1 MEFVPDGEIVAVLLV
16 GGWMEV
22 KPGTFRA
29 PVLVE
34 RMEPLLDLERSLI
47 PSTALEARMLPPRW
61 CEFITALGH
70 RVVTDLSS
78 IVGFLMADAGA
89 PSAEQQS

>member
-1 MEFVPDGEIVAVLLV
+1 MEFVPDGEIAAVLLAE
-16 GGWMEV
+16 GGMEV
-22 KPGTFRA
+22 KPGTFR
-29 PVLVE
+29 VQ
-34 RMEPLLDLERSLI
+34 ERSLT
-47 PSTALEARMLPPRW
+47 PFTPLEARMLPPRW
-61 CEFITALGH
+61 CMFITALGH